1 MGQAE
6 IFVAGTI
13 VTAIVFTG
21 TFMYLMFTF
30 GKWADRDE
38 TDASFAPKQRAK

>member
-1 MGQAE
+1 MDQAG

-30 GKWADRDE
+30 GKWADKDE
-38 TDASFAPKQRAK
+38 AEASFAPKQRAK

>member
-30 GKWADRDE
+30 GKWADKNE
-38 TDASFAPKQRAK
+38 ADASFSPKQRAN

>member
-1 MGQAE
+1 MEQAE

-30 GKWADRDE
+30 GKWADKNE
-38 TDASFAPKQRAK
+38 ADASFAPKQSAK